1 MKPGNAAR
9 EQWCLTRGVRT
20 PFVLLY
26 LHGFSASPGD
36 AGDLPEQM
44 AQALVANLYV
54 HRWPGHGEA
63 TPNAMQG
70 LSRGGLEASALEAL
84 DRACA
89 MGDVVAIIGSSLGA
103 TLGLWLAATRPADV
117 GAVVAWSP
125 AVQAVDPALLDQLCA
140 ATEPWQVPGERSP
153 AVQAYWSQWI
163 HPDGFN
169 ALRETLSGNAACP
182 PWSRVKCPV
191 FLGYYRDATGA
202 EDRTASVPAML
213 SMFDALGTPP
223 QHKRAQPFAAAAH
236 AIGSPYKS
244 QLAGVVAAASV
255 NFLKDMLPCAAQA
268 SAVQASAG

>member
-9 EQWCLTRGVRT
+9 EQWRLGPGIRRQL
-20 PFVLLY
+20 VLLY

-44 AQALVANLYV
+44 AQALGANLYV

-63 TPNAMQG
+63 APDAMHG
-70 LSRGGLEASALEAL
+70 LTRGRLETSALEAL

-89 MGDVVAIIGSSLGA
+89 MGDVVAIVGSSLGA

-125 AVQAVDPALLDQLCA
+125 AVEAADPGFLDQLCA
-140 ATEPWQVPGERSP
+140 ATEPLKVPGERSP
-153 AVQAYWSQWI
+153 TVQAYWSQWI

-169 ALRETLSGNAACP
+169 ALRDTLSANAADP

-213 SMFDALGTPP
+213 SMFDALGTRP
-223 QHKRAQPFAAAAH
+223 QHKRALPFAAAAH

-244 QLAGVVAAASV
+244 QLAVAVATASV
-255 NFLKDMLPCAAQA
+255 EFLNEMLPCVVKA